1 MNHLYWLAHCRNE
14 YVQTVV
20 VANFL
25 RTIHLLSY
33 LWKKCKEINYIANIG
48 QVECRQAVG
57 RQQVESRQ
65 AVGRW
70 QHLRCPKATLATITK
85 NVSFCP
91 SWSAKN
97 IYHSYFAN
105 ICCTR
110 SMYLHYTR
118 SMYLY
123 YTRSMY
129 LHNTRIYLSNTRKI
143 YKLNRF
149 GVKLGLYQCFM
160 SNCCRKRLPSQ
171 HFLSGI

>member
-33 LWKKCKEINYIANIG
+33 LWKKCKEINYIVNIG
-48 QVECRQAVG
+48 QVECRQV
-57 RQQVESRQ
+57 
-65 AVGRW
+65 VGRW

-129 LHNTRIYLSNTRKI
+129 LHYTRIYLSNTRKI